1 MLLSLLLP
9 LTSTNCYP
17 ILGALGRPANAWLLR
32 ELTRRQP
39 DLAQSL
45 HDDKGVKPYTVSTL
59 LDDRGRPL
67 AAGAWLQPGQNCWLR
82 VTTFEQRLS
91 EMLLEMVKDLPARLA
106 LYKMDF
112 RLDGWTLDPAQHPW
126 AGQTS
131 FAALAQAEKVNG
143 RSREVRLEFAS
154 PTAFRSEGAD
164 TPLPIPALILRSH
177 WQRWN
182 AVVPEPMQIHA
193 AWPEFAAACV
203 KVSELTA
210 VNTERWVF
218 AEGTRGA
225 AIGFTGTASLALLS
239 KHQCLKLIEDGLN
252 PSGYAGHTLM
262 PERQCREWAA
272 CWEGADRVLQSLAQ
286 FAFYCGTGHHTT
298 IGMGQ
303 TRCLHTARD
312 DQNLI
317 YRR

>member
-9 LTSTNCYP
+9 LTTTNRYP

-32 ELTRRQP
+32 ELTRRKP
-39 DLAQSL
+39 DVAQAL
-45 HDDKGVKPYTVSTL
+45 HDDQGVKPYTVSTL

-67 AAGAWLQPGQNCWLR
+67 ATGTWLEPGQTCWLR

-91 EMLLEMVKDLPARLA
+91 EMLLEMVKDLPPHLT

-131 FAALAQAEKVNG
+131 FAALAQAERVNS

-164 TPLPIPALILRSH
+164 TPLPIPALILRSL

-182 AVVPEPMQIHA
+182 AVVTQPMQIHA
-193 AWPEFAAACV
+193 LWPEFAAACV

-225 AIGFTGTASLALLS
+225 ATGFTGTVGLTLL
-239 KHQCLKLIEDGLN
+239 
-252 PSGYAGHTLM
+252 
-262 PERQCREWAA
+262 PERQCRDWAA

-303 TRCLHTARD
+303 TRCVSPASKG
-312 DQNLI
+312 
-317 YRR
+317 

>member
-9 LTSTNCYP
+9 LTSTSSVP
-17 ILGALGRPANAWLLR
+17 VLGPLGRPASAWFLGQLTR
-32 ELTRRQP
+32 HKPELTQ
-39 DLAQSL
+39 AL
-45 HDDKGVKPYTVSTL
+45 HDDNGVKPYTVSTL
-59 LDDRGRPL
+59 LDGRGRPIP
-67 AAGAWLQPGQNCWLR
+67 AGRWLQPGETCWLR
-82 VTTFEQRLS
+82 VTTFNRELS
-91 EMLLEMVKDLPARLA
+91 ETVLKKVLANLPTRLT
-106 LYKMDF
+106 LYKIYF
-112 RLDGWTLDPAQHPW
+112 RIDGHTLDPAQHPW

-131 FAALAQAEKVNG
+131 FAALAQDDSQVQ
-143 RSREVRLEFAS
+143 RSRQVRLEFAS

-164 TPLPIPALILRSH
+164 VPLPIPALILRSL

-193 AWPEFAAACV
+193 LWPEFAVACV

-210 VNTERWVF
+210 INTERWVF

-225 AIGFTGTASLALLS
+225 ATGFTGTVGLTLL
-239 KHQCLKLIEDGLN
+239 
-252 PSGYAGHTLM
+252 
-262 PERQCREWAA
+262 PERQCRDWSA
-272 CWEGADRVLQSLAQ
+272 CWDGADRVLQTLAQ

-298 IGMGQ
+298 IGLGQ

>member
-9 LTSTNCYP
+9 LTATNRYP

-32 ELTRRQP
+32 ELTRRRS
-39 DLAQSL
+39 DLAQLL

-67 AAGAWLQPGQNCWLR
+67 AAGTWLQPGQTCWLR

-91 EMLLEMVKDLPARLA
+91 EMLLEMVKDLPARLS
-106 LYKMDF
+106 LYKMEF

-131 FAALAQAEKVNG
+131 FVALAQTERVNG

-164 TPLPIPALILRSH
+164 VPLPIPALILRSH

-193 AWPEFAAACV
+193 LWPEFTAACV
-203 KVSELTA
+203 RVNELTA
-210 VNTERWVF
+210 VNTERWIF
-218 AEGTRGA
+218 GEGTRGA
-225 AIGFTGTASLALLS
+225 ATGFTGTAGLILL
-239 KHQCLKLIEDGLN
+239 
-252 PSGYAGHTLM
+252 
-262 PERQCREWAA
+262 PERQCRDWAA
-272 CWEGADRVLQSLAQ
+272 CWEDADRVLQSLAQ

-303 TRCLHTARD
+303 TRCVSSTSKG
-312 DQNLI
+312 
-317 YRR
+317 